1 MKKVL
6 SMSKI
11 SLSFIFCKKDRD
23 INIDLFQKIKEN
35 SSVSTE
41 EFSWLNLYS
50 EYSEG
55 LRCCF
60 IILLISYIYYKY
72 LRAGWFRK
80 ISINI
85 LIKNKQV
92 LITLLI
98 IFLNLCSFGILYE
111 IIINL
116 HQLSLDAIINWCI
129 VSIISIID
137 AMLSIYNNQFTL
149 TMDILID
156 SNINEYILSKDNKYI
171 DEKLRNSFYNNLNDS
186 DALEERKLNNNN
198 IESTEVQSSSSQ
210 DNISQDNEN
219 SSEVIQSDINDSN
232 NNKSDQSNQMQNNQV
247 QADEIRSENDNYNE
261 DSLEENRSETPDS
274 GYHSARRSYSAEDW
288 ARDYR
293 RLDDLRRTKADKYSE
308 LERIQNN
315 LTDDMKRFGRDE
327 DTEDFIKDL
336 ETEKHN
342 IVSEVQGLEREME
355 DARQVY
361 WQLKKAED
369 RAAEEARAA
378 ANALEEYEINNDEED

>member
-23 INIDLFQKIKEN
+23 INIDLSQKIKEN

-72 LRAGWFRK
+72 MRAGWFRK
-80 ISINI
+80 ISINM

-92 LITLLI
+92 SITLLI

-116 HQLSLDAIINWCI
+116 HQLSLDAIINWFI
-129 VSIISIID
+129 ASIISIID
-137 AMLSIYNNQFTL
+137 AMLGIYNNQFTL

-171 DEKLRNSFYNNLNDS
+171 DEKLRNSFYNNLNDN
-186 DALEERKLNNNN
+186 DALGEGKLNNDNT
-198 IESTEVQSSSSQ
+198 ESTEVQSSSSQ
-210 DNISQDNEN
+210 ENISQDNEN
-219 SSEVIQSDINDSN
+219 QSEVVQSDINDSN
-232 NNKSDQSNQMQNNQV
+232 NNKSDQSNQIQNDQV
-247 QADEIRSENDNYNE
+247 QADEIRSENDNYSE
-261 DSLEENRSETPDS
+261 DSSEEDRSETPDS

-308 LERIQNN
+308 LERIQGN
-315 LTDDMKRFGRDE
+315 LTEDMKRFGRDE
-327 DTEDFIKDL
+327 DTEDYIKDL

-342 IVSEVQGLEREME
+342 IISEVQGLEREME

-369 RAAEEARAA
+369 RAAEEALAA
-378 ANALEEYEINNDEED
+378 ANALEQYEINNDEED